1 MAIFVKGL
9 KAFQRMGTQIYMAA
23 HDGMLKVANEIMY
36 RLSNITPRWYGE
48 TLAVREIALG
58 RVFVGPTG
66 FVPEAEEL
74 GVKRVKDTCAEF
86 KFRFVD
92 WKVKTK
98 ESRPWLRQMKDDVI
112 SSGFAKQTIVNS
124 IVDQLNKMFG

>member
-1 MAIFVKGL
+1 MAILVKGL
-9 KAFQRMGTQIYMAA
+9 RAIQRIGTQVYHAT
-23 HDGMLKVANEIMY
+23 HRGMVKLANEMMY

-48 TLAVREIALG
+48 TLAVHERALG
-58 RVFVGPTG
+58 EVFVGPTG
-66 FVPEAEEL
+66 FVPEAEEP

-92 WKVKTK
+92 WKVKSK

-112 SSGFAKQTIVNS
+112 SSGLAKQTVVNS